1 MKTCLISGRYLQSQ
15 YQEEHAGI
23 STALLRYVS
32 ELGFSPQPVWNETLA
47 NHPLNFHLED
57 LDLLVLSG
65 GETLGT
71 NPDRDVFEL
80 ALLKEAERAGIP
92 VLGIC
97 RGMQIMMSSQG
108 IELVELDSHSG
119 TRHQIKGEFSGEVN
133 SFHNFGVKVDP
144 VGFDAISHAEDHSVE
159 AIRHKTNP
167 WLGIMWHPEREA
179 TVNKEHAA
187 KIMNILG
194 LR

>member
-1 MKTCLISGRYLQSQ
+1 MKACLVSGRYLQSQ
-15 YQEEHAGI
+15 YQEDHAGI
-23 STALLRYVS
+23 STALLRYIS
-32 ELGFSPQPVWNETLA
+32 ELGFAPQPVWKETLG
-47 NHPLNFHLED
+47 NRPLSFHREA

-71 NPDRDVFEL
+71 NPGRDVFEL

-133 SFHNFGVKVDP
+133 SFHNFGVRVDP
-144 VGFDAISHAEDHSVE
+144 VGFHAISHADDYSVE
-159 AIRHKTNP
+159 AIRHQTNP

>member
-23 STALLRYVS
+23 STALLRYIS
-32 ELGFSPQPVWNETLA
+32 DLGFSPQPVWNETLG
-47 NHPLNFHLED
+47 NHPLSFHREA

-71 NPDRDVFEL
+71 NLSRDVFEL
-80 ALLKEAERAGIP
+80 DLLKEAERAGVP

-108 IELVELDSHSG
+108 IELEALDSHSG
-119 TRHQIKGEFSGEVN
+119 TRHQITGEFSGEVN

-187 KIMNILG
+187 KIMKILG
-194 LR
+194 LL